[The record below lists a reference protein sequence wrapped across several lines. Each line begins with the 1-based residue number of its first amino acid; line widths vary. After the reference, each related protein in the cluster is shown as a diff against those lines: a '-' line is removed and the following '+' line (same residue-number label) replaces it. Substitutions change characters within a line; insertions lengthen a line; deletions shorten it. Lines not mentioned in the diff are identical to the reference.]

1 VLFAALAMVMA
12 AVGVFGVMSYAVTL
26 RAREM
31 GIRIALGAEPAEVRR
46 MIVLSGLRQAGAGV
60 VLGVAGALWLTRLLD
75 SMLYGV
81 RPADPATLAT
91 VSALLIAV
99 AMLACYLPARRATR
113 VDPVTVLRA

>member
-1 VLFAALAMVMA
+1 
-12 AVGVFGVMSYAVTL
+12 
-26 RAREM
+26 
-31 GIRIALGAEPAEVRR
+31 
-46 MIVLSGLRQAGAGV
+46 
-60 VLGVAGALWLTRLLD
+60 
-75 SMLYGV
+75 MLYGV